1 MNNTQFFLYLLIMSG
16 VTYLIRAL
24 PFALITK
31 KIENKT
37 IRSFL
42 YYIPY
47 AVLSAMTVPAV
58 FYATSNPVSALA
70 GFAAA
75 VIFSLKGCSL
85 TTVAVIACACVYVA
99 ELFV

>member
-1 MNNTQFFLYLLIMSG
+1 MSG

-70 GFAAA
+70 GFVAA
-75 VIFSLKGCSL
+75 VIFSLRGATL
-85 TTVAVIACACVYVA
+85 TTVAVIACACVYIT
-99 ELFV
+99 ELII